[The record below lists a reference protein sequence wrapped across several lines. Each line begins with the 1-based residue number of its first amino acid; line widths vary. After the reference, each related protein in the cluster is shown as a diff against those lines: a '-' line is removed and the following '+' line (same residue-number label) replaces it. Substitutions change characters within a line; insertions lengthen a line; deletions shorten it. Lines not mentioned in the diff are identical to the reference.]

1 MRQCLLM
8 ALCFVCCAAS
18 LRAAGEPPAAP
29 REFRAVWVATLD
41 NIDWPTRSGLS
52 ADQQRQEVL
61 LILDRVVELH
71 LNAVILQVR
80 SSADAIY
87 PSKLE
92 PWSRCLT
99 GVQGQAPVPHW
110 DPLQFWIEQAH
121 QRGLELHAWLNPC
134 RAHTGRGAPAESHIS
149 RQRPELICRYGDLL
163 WLDPGRSE
171 TTQHTLNVVSD
182 LLRRY
187 DVDGLHVDDYFYPY
201 PVERKG
207 GGGTLPFPD
216 DESWRL
222 RPKAESQ
229 QSRADWRRSNVN
241 QLVQGLWNCVRNERP
256 GIRFGISPFGI
267 GRPGR
272 APGITG
278 FDQYDGIFADP
289 EYWLQQGWCD
299 YMAPQLYWS
308 IDQPA
313 QSFPVLLQFWLEQ
326 SAGRVPVWPGLL
338 TSRVGAATK
347 KFSAEEIVRQVA
359 VTRRILPSPGQL
371 HFSMKTLLKNPEGV
385 ADRLAAEVYSTAA
398 LTPVHLRAQGSPP
411 PVPQARLSPDQSRLV
426 LRSAD
431 AGAVRLF
438 AVWLQSQDRWSFSV
452 VPPGAAELELPPGT
466 RRCYVTAVS
475 RTGLE
480 SAATELEVAPS
491 R

>member
-1 MRQCLLM
+1 MRQCVLV
-8 ALCFVCCAAS
+8 ALYCACCAAS
-18 LRAAGEPPAAP
+18 LRADGEPPTAP

-41 NIDWPTRSGLS
+41 NIDWPSRSGLS
-52 ADQQRQEVL
+52 ADQQRQEAVQ
-61 LILDRVVELH
+61 ILDRVVELH

-80 SSADAIY
+80 SAADAIY
-87 PSKLE
+87 PSQLE

-99 GVQGQAPVPHW
+99 GVQGRAPEPHW
-110 DPLQFWIEQAH
+110 DPLQYWIEQAH

-134 RAHTGRGAPAESHIS
+134 RAHTGRSELAESHIA
-149 RQRPELICRYGDLL
+149 RRRPELVCRYGDLL

-182 LLRRY
+182 LLGRY

-201 PVERKG
+201 PIEQK

-216 DESWRL
+216 DDSWGL
-222 RPKAESQ
+222 RQQAESQ

-241 QLVQGLWNCVRNERP
+241 RLVQGLWTRVRSERP
-256 GIRFGISPFGI
+256 EIRFGISPFGI

-272 APGITG
+272 VRGITG

-289 EYWLQQGWCD
+289 EYWLEQGWCD

-326 SAGRVPVWPGLL
+326 SGGRIPIWPGLL
-338 TSRVGAATK
+338 TSRVGATTK
-347 KFSAEEIVRQVA
+347 KFPAEEILRQVA
-359 VTRRILPSPGQL
+359 VTRRILSSPGQL

-385 ADRLAAEVYSTAA
+385 TDRLAAEVYSTAA
-398 LTPVHLRAQGSPP
+398 LTPIHRRDQGGRP
-411 PVPQARLSPDQSRLV
+411 PVPLARLSPDQSRLV

-431 AGAVRLF
+431 EGAVRLF
-438 AVWLQSQDRWSFSV
+438 AVWLQFEDCWSFSV
-452 VPPGAAELELPPGT
+452 VPPMLAELELPPGT
-466 RRCYVTAVS
+466 SRCHVTAVS
-475 RTGLE
+475 RTGVE
-480 SAATELEVAPS
+480 SAPAVLEIKPV

>member
-1 MRQCLLM
+1 MRPWLLCV
-8 ALCFVCCAAS
+8 LCFAYCAVS

-41 NIDWPTRSGLS
+41 NIDWPSRSGLS
-52 ADQQRQEVL
+52 TEQQRQEVL

-71 LNAVILQVR
+71 LNVVILQVR
-80 SSADAIY
+80 SAADAIY
-87 PSKLE
+87 PSQLE

-99 GVQGQAPVPHW
+99 GVQGQAPEPLW

-134 RAHTGRGAPAESHIS
+134 RAHTGRGALSESHIA
-149 RQRPELICRYGDLL
+149 RRRPELVCRYGDLL

-171 TTQHTLNVVSD
+171 TTQHTLTVVSD

-201 PVERKG
+201 PVEQS

-216 DESWRL
+216 DDSWLL
-222 RPKAESQ
+222 RQKSESQ

-241 QLVQGLWNCVRNERP
+241 RLVQGLWTRVRDERP
-256 GIRFGISPFGI
+256 EIRFGISPFGI

-272 APGITG
+272 VPGIRG

-289 EYWLQQGWCD
+289 EYWLEQGWCD

-313 QSFPVLLQFWLEQ
+313 QSFPVLLQFWLQQ
-326 SAGRVPVWPGLL
+326 SGGRIPIWPGML

-347 KFSAEEIVRQVA
+347 KFPAEEILRQVA
-359 VTRRILPSPGQL
+359 ETRRILSSPGQL

-385 ADRLAAEVYSTAA
+385 TDRLAAEVYSTVA
-398 LTPVHLRAQGSPP
+398 LTPIHQRAEGSRP
-411 PVPQARLSPDQSRLV
+411 PVPLPRTARGQSRLI
-426 LRSAD
+426 LHSAE
-431 AGAVRLF
+431 AGAARLF
-438 AVWLQSQDRWSFSV
+438 AVWLQVEDGWRFAV
-452 VPPGAAELELPPGT
+452 VPAAVAELELPPGT
-466 RRCYVTAVS
+466 SRCHVTAVS
-475 RTGLE
+475 RTGVE
-480 SAATELEVAPS
+480 SAPAVLEINRA